1 MMIHIFLIKPCSI
14 VNGKFFKQQT
24 KTGREPIKR
33 IGTIANIQIPSSQ
46 KIIPGVPLECISYSV
61 LSTEEKM
68 RS

>member
-24 KTGREPIKR
+24 KTGREPIKS

-46 KIIPGVPLECISYSV
+46 KIIPGYKTLRISSHIIFAH
-61 LSTEEKM
+61 M
-68 RS
+68 